1 MVLEYDDKG
10 KFFTEVITKD
20 RIKSHIQTLTHYIR
34 GYVHVRKDERLS
46 DELNLD
52 YRFIAV
58 TNAEIY
64 NPKGEI
70 LYTSDFLAVNREH
83 IVWLMPIKDLQENPE
98 KPRD

>member
-10 KFFTEVITKD
+10 KFFTDIISKERVL
-20 RIKSHIQTLTHYIR
+20 SHIQTQTYYIR
-34 GYVHVRKDERLS
+34 GFVHVRKDERLS

-64 NPKGEI
+64 NPEGEI

-83 IVWLMPIKDLQENPE
+83 IVWLMPIKELQDNQEST
-98 KPRD
+98 RD